1 MWQLVSMRNN
11 LYSIYANNRRIY
23 LLLYFYTMNRLFSI
37 SLHSFFKNFSNSQT
51 DKCFKLPWYVHPHIH
66 TGTCSRWC
74 GTTGQCPCKLPVGD
88 LTVSGGWWCGG
99 PGRSPGWWG
108 DKAEIYRLRFC
119 PSVHVLHPANGFLCI
134 HSGMEIRC
142 FRKKP
147 LSVIFTTTH
156 QSGNTCRSICNVFV

>member
-1 MWQLVSMRNN
+1 MLKKWIENVTISFHAEQLVFDLCKQP
-11 LYSIYANNRRIY
+11 LYLSSVI
-23 LLLYFYTMNRLFSI
+23 FYTMKRLFSI

-51 DKCFKLPWYVHPHIH
+51 DKCFKIPWYVHPHIH

-142 FRKKP
+142 FRKKKP
-147 LSVIFTTTH
+147 
-156 QSGNTCRSICNVFV
+156 